1 VGMWNIVNKSDEELL
16 AGIDRA
22 EVAQQV
28 LVHEQEL
35 IRRGLL
41 KLNESSG
48 RLEASTKTL
57 VGLTRAL
64 LVLTALLLLLTGV
77 LTWFTIRLAAR

>member
-1 VGMWNIVNKSDEELL
+1 MWNIVNKSDEELL

-41 KLNESSG
+41 KLNESSRSLE
-48 RLEASTKTL
+48 RLTWTL
-57 VGLTRAL
+57 IGLTVVLAL
-64 LVLTALLLLLTGV
+64 LTA
-77 LTWFTIRLAAR
+77 ILAAPEFRHLVSWLAGH

>member
-1 VGMWNIVNKSDEELL
+1 MGLWSIANKSDEELL

-28 LVHEQEL
+28 LVFEQEL

-41 KLNESSG
+41 KLNESSE
-48 RLEASTKTL
+48 RLERSTRRL
-57 VGLTRAL
+57 IWLTV
-64 LVLTALLLLLTGV
+64 VLILLTV
-77 LTWFTIRLAAR
+77 ILAVPECRRLVSWLAGH

>member
-1 VGMWNIVNKSDEELL
+1 MWNIVNKSDEELL
-16 AGIDRA
+16 GGIDRA

-41 KLNESSG
+41 KLNESSQ
-48 RLEASTKTL
+48 RLER
-57 VGLTRAL
+57 LTRTLKWLTVVLA
-64 LVLTALLLLLTGV
+64 VLTGILCVPEFKHLVSWLRGH
-77 LTWFTIRLAAR
+77 

>member
-16 AGIDRA
+16 RMLETA
-22 EVAQQV
+22 EVADQV
-28 LVHEQEL
+28 LVLEQEL
-35 IRRGLL
+35 IRKGLL

-64 LVLTALLLLLTGV
+64 LALTALLLLLTGV